1 MPLFT
6 FPNHSKA
13 RICVIGDMML
23 DHYINGSCERISP
36 EAPVQVVDVKGDTY
50 SLGGAGNVLKNLK
63 AFGCEASVITISGND
78 DGNSVVITELEKI
91 KPTFYHLVK
100 DDERRTTIKSRVI
113 VNRHQ
118 LIRLDKEDKFDCSNN
133 IADQILRFLQ
143 SKIKEIDI
151 LILSDYCKG
160 VLSPYLVKNII
171 TLCAK
176 NNVPTVVDSKYK
188 DLSKYYGVTL
198 VKPNKKEASLA
209 SGINIVDDNTLELAC
224 KAIAEVTGAL
234 MVVVTLSEDGI
245 ALYHQNKLIKT
256 PTKAIDVFDVTGA
269 GDTVIAAL
277 AFALANNLTISEAC
291 NFANSA
297 AAIVVAKFGSAVA
310 TLDEINNLN
319 SNS

>member
-1 MPLFT
+1 MPLFKFQEDKIT
-6 FPNHSKA
+6 

-23 DHYINGSCERISP
+23 DHYINGSCDRISP
-36 EAPVQVVDVKGDTY
+36 EAPVPVVDVKGDIY
-50 SLGGAGNVLKNLK
+50 NLGGAGNVLKNLK
-63 AFGCEASVITISGND
+63 AFGCNASIISISGND
-78 DGNSVVITELEKI
+78 DANPVVITELEKI
-91 KPTFYHLVK
+91 EPAFYHLVK